1 MKRISFILILLITFF
16 NIDIVMADGCDD
28 VTLTSK
34 GNPGGSGLYFGGY
47 QVYNYE
53 VYVNGSSKTAICHDP
68 GVHAWDRSGET
79 LKCLRVVGDPT
90 STDTVQNIFDAGIN
104 SIMSDSTNHNKWLT
118 INFYQLLF
126 PTKVDVRFANGDLHS
141 RQVFYFEY
149 QVSRYLNESN
159 KDANAVS
166 LREKIKTLKRYA
178 GTTVGT
184 PYNVSNS
191 YSNYNNEA
199 SSISGVISKVL
210 NAFDAAIDYAK
221 NGGTAVTINKNPKRT
236 KSSTETEEINKFTY
250 NLDVNNFSENGEIYL
265 DYSCTSGC
273 SYVTST
279 KFYLNGNEIQ
289 AGNLSSTNI
298 RTLLTEEIGS
308 SGEKNYSG
316 KVEFVIEFT
325 GPKVEECSDTTY
337 NLSLRYKDS
346 RLEKYSYEVSTGERV
361 GENQR
366 LYVLGNTNSNVFRT
380 TTLNNS
386 FKMCTNKLEADSC
399 KTYISDVSCEVC
411 KEDNNKIEIKEGYDE
426 EDVCVNPTED
436 KLDIKKC
443 VANDNAKD
451 TAGNTH
457 KKADLT
463 TEAGSDNFVNNSDGR
478 GIYCKE
484 DFMIEF
490 PGSKKVDSGRYFTLR
505 AKIDGTES
513 CYSTRIKDNDS
524 TNAQVKANAKSTV
537 DGYKLYSNA
546 KALLECLNGPESD
559 TCIKISYYVFGGE
572 CDSEIRYNTY
582 TTSPDKD
589 GKCPD
594 GYSKSGDT
602 CSQTTSWT
610 KHYYYWIPGIGV
622 TWYYDYY
629 DSASCSKITTS
640 SHVNYEDE
648 SLKRCKYDDKPFDFD
663 SDAEAENLKPLVAG
677 ALGRAST
684 VSCSVGSADTSKGLS
699 GSVRCTGSGATGF
712 TATLGTGG
720 MYSILENYNKVIGFY
735 TGGASMGGEITDG
748 ASGYTGS
755 GEGSYGVMINPHPFG
770 GWQMNY
776 NFNPEL
782 HYWYPEPYM
791 NDIKNDAFEKTK
803 ESMTREPTEYC
814 VGDVSKD
821 YKECSTGW
829 TTTLTEGNGGVETD
843 KACACTTDGC
853 QMYSYVLN
861 NAKYIKQSEK
871 GSAEFITPTQF
882 YSIFPTPNIGMARPG
897 TEIPNGEELTNGLP
911 VSLNAQNGLNNY
923 LLWFENLGEYF
934 DGDKLGRIWG
944 DYNSVIATTL
954 LAQTSEACGNDNP
967 ALKYDYTY
975 NGEYKD
981 EGLYVCRYDVNV
993 CNDDQN
999 DSGCSPTP
1007 DGVCTSGCPDDPDC
1021 FCPSCPPDVKN
1032 RCSILKDEG
1041 GGDHYIGKNGTEV
1054 SKQLYE
1060 SQCCPSGHCGVYC
1073 PTCLYNGQDLQ
1084 VIYRQIT
1091 NEDVNPTEREL
1102 GKNWAFDE
1110 IIDSAIELKAKVTT
1124 EEIQNNN
1131 NDIFDIDFSDENSS
1145 SDAFAMQ
1152 VKMDMQTMSWIRSY
1166 NNNHNG
1172 YIDGKL
1178 NCYDLEANGKTYKN
1192 IYCYSDFID
1201 QILVSEVKDNVK
1213 ILGPER
1219 PAEGLRKTNSD
1230 TYFTSWVKAGT
1241 NIDPKWSQ
1249 WNISDTVALEY
1260 TKHFGIEYDEATGK
1274 ETDYH
1279 VGPSWK

>member
-1 MKRISFILILLITFF
+1 MKRFCFILILIMMFF
-16 NIDIVMADGCDD
+16 NIDVVRAEGCDD
-28 VTLTSK
+28 VTLKSK
-34 GNPGGSGLYFGGY
+34 GNPGESGLYFGEY

-53 VYVNGSSKTAICHDP
+53 VYVNGTSKTAICHDP
-68 GVHAWDRSGET
+68 GVHAWDNGNET

-104 SIMSDSTNHNKWLT
+104 NIMSDTTNHNKWLT

-141 RQVFYFEY
+141 KQVFYFEY
-149 QVSRYLNESN
+149 QVNRYLDESN

-184 PYNVSNS
+184 SYNVSNS

-199 SSISGVISKVL
+199 SSINGVISKVL
-210 NAFDAAIDYAK
+210 NALDAAINYAE
-221 NGGTAVTINKNPKRT
+221 NGGTTIEITKNPKRT

-289 AGNLSSTNI
+289 TGNLSSTNI
-298 RTLLTEEIGS
+298 RTLLTEEIGE

-316 KVEFVIEFT
+316 EVEFVIEFT

-337 NLSLRYKDS
+337 NLNLRYKDS

-366 LYVLGNTNSNVFRT
+366 LYVLGNTNSNIFRT
-380 TTLNNS
+380 TTLSNS
-386 FKMCTNKLEADSC
+386 FKMCTNDADAGSC
-399 KTYISDVSCEVC
+399 KTYISNVSCEVC

-443 VANDNAKD
+443 VANDGAED

-463 TEAGSDNFVNNSDGR
+463 VEAGQNNFVATGEGS

-513 CYSTRIKDNDS
+513 CYTSRIKDNGS
-524 TNAQVKANAKSTV
+524 VNAEVKSEARSTV
-537 DGYKLYSNA
+537 DTYQKYSRA
-546 KALLECLNGPESD
+546 KELLACLNDQKS
-559 TCIKISYYVFGGE
+559 CIKIAYYVVGE
-572 CDSEIRYNTY
+572 VCRTTHKSYCSKYDPETHECIEHGTRTINWYNY
-582 TTSPDKD
+582 
-589 GKCPD
+589 
-594 GYSKSGDT
+594 
-602 CSQTTSWT
+602 
-610 KHYYYWIPGIGV
+610 IPGIGV
-622 TWYYDYY
+622 SWDYDYY
-629 DSASCSKITTS
+629 DPDSCGIIHGSDHINHEEPSLASC
-640 SHVNYEDE
+640 HAPGEE
-648 SLKRCKYDDKPFDFD
+648 LDFNPQ
-663 SDAEAENLKPLVAG
+663 AMAENLMPTVQAS
-677 ALGRAST
+677 LGRQSQF
-684 VSCSVGSADTSKGLS
+684 SCSCSGDASKGGTSCSCS
-699 GSVRCTGSGATGF
+699 GPGATGF
-712 TATLGTGG
+712 TAGLGTGA
-720 MYSILENYNKVIGFY
+720 MWSTLQEFNKVVGFY
-735 TGGASMGGEITDG
+735 TGGLSMGGEITDG
-748 ASGYTGS
+748 SSGYTGD
-755 GEGSYGVMINPHPFG
+755 GRGSYGVMVNPYPFG

-776 NFNPEL
+776 NFKPEL
-782 HYWYPEPYM
+782 YYWYPEPYM
-791 NDIKNDAFEKTK
+791 NDIKDNAFEKTK

-814 VGDVSKD
+814 AGDVSKD

-829 TTTLTEGNGGVETD
+829 TTTLTEGNGGVNID

-853 QMYSYVLN
+853 VNYTYVLN

-871 GSAEFITPTQF
+871 GTVEYITPTQF
-882 YSIFPTPNIGMARPG
+882 YTIYPTPNIGMARPG
-897 TEIPNGEELTNGLP
+897 TEIPNGDELTNGLP
-911 VSLNAQNGLNNY
+911 VSLNTESGPRNY

-944 DYNSVIATTL
+944 DYNSVISTTL

-981 EGLYVCRYDVNV
+981 EGLYVCEYDVNSCGSYTCEKPLV
-993 CNDDQN
+993 DDNGLYTYTNNKGILQSQV
-999 DSGCSPTP
+999 DSGVYHADCCP
-1007 DGVCTSGCPDDPDC
+1007 DGI
-1021 FCPSCPPDVKN
+1021 CPSTVVNKCAIGKDRDGNLVYYD
-1032 RCSILKDEG
+1032 DEG
-1041 GGDHYIGKNGTEV
+1041 NIVPKPQYELKCCKGDCE
-1054 SKQLYE
+1054 
-1060 SQCCPSGHCGVYC
+1060 VYC
-1073 PTCLYNGQDLQ
+1073 ESCLYDGYKLKAN
-1084 VIYRQIT
+1084 YRQIT
-1091 NEDVNPTEREL
+1091 NEDVNPTDREL
-1102 GKNWAFDE
+1102 GKNWAFDGS
-1110 IIDSAIELKAKVTT
+1110 IDSAIELKAYVTT
-1124 EEIQNNN
+1124 KEIEDTNNS
-1131 NDIFDIDFSDENSS
+1131 IFDIDFSKENTSG
-1145 SDAFAMQ
+1145 DFAMQ
-1152 VKMDMQTMSWIRSY
+1152 VKMNMQTMAWIRSY
-1166 NNNHNG
+1166 NDRFNG
-1172 YIDGKL
+1172 YVDGDL
-1178 NCYDLEANGKTYKN
+1178 DCYDLEANGKTYKN
-1192 IYCYSDFID
+1192 IFCYSGFLDE
-1201 QILVSEVKDNVK
+1201 ILGSEVKDNIKMV
-1213 ILGPER
+1213 GPER
-1219 PAEGLRKTNSD
+1219 PIENLRATNSD
-1230 TYFTSWVKAGT
+1230 KYFTSWVKAGT

-1249 WNISDTVALEY
+1249 WEISDTIALEY
-1260 TKHFGIEYDEATGK
+1260 TKNFGKVYDETAK
-1274 ETDYH
+1274 QEIDYR